1 MNTLT
6 GKLQLIFNIIL
17 TIFDVTSDVLLAVDY
32 YVMDNPWWCILTAAA
47 FISLPLIT
55 GVVFLLVYCYL
66 TPSEKLSG
74 KSVWNVWKGIE
85 ICFESG
91 PQVILQLYILALED
105 LDPRSFRGKS
115 SFHDINALKPLFQV
129 KNTKSFG

>member
-1 MNTLT
+1 MSSFT

-32 YVMDNPWWCILTAAA
+32 YVTDNPWWCGLTAA
-47 FISLPLIT
+47 FIALPLIT
-55 GVVFLLVYCYL
+55 GTVFLGVYCYL
-66 TPSEKLSG
+66 LPSEKLSG

-115 SFHDINALKPLFQV
+115 SFHDVNALKSLFQV
-129 KNTKSFG
+129 NNTKSFG

>member
-32 YVMDNPWWCILTAAA
+32 YLTDNPWWCALTAA
-47 FISLPLIT
+47 FIALPLIT
-55 GVVFLLVYCYL
+55 GAVFLGVYCYL
-66 TPSEKLSG
+66 LPSEKL
-74 KSVWNVWKGIE
+74 SVWNVWKGIE

-105 LDPRSFRGKS
+105 FDPRSFRGKS
-115 SFHDINALKPLFQV
+115 SFHDVNASKSLFQV